1 MKNIFLTLVMLIS
14 FFSFGQS
21 SYEEISDLDQ
31 EERLSGEFDNLVS
44 LFRGGDFE
52 EAIEYADKI
61 INNADDS
68 YWKSFFIFYRGLS
81 YDSLDDNKNA
91 IISYTESLEI
101 IPRVST
107 YNSRASAFLQI
118 EDYSNALKDVKSA
131 FELINNEND
140 AERKGANA
148 GVIMEASLLKIQ
160 IFAKN
165 GLGLDTCNDYA
176 NLVKINSDEDIP
188 ENLVNYHENNC
199 N

>member
-31 EERLSGEFDNLVS
+31 EERLSGEFDNLVN

-101 IPRVST
+101 LPRVST

-131 FELINNEND
+131 FELINNEDD
-140 AERKGANA
+140 AEIKEAIA

-165 GLGLDTCNDYA
+165 GLGLDTCDDYA